1 MPDDSLE
8 GQRPVK
14 PPTHPSKKIF
24 VALDTTDLDHALA
37 LGRNLAGLVGG
48 VKLGKE
54 FFTALGPDGVRAV
67 ADLGMPVF
75 LDLKF
80 HDIPATVAG
89 AVRAALALKPFMLN
103 VHALGGAA
111 MLRAAADAA
120 GDGPDRPM
128 VLAVTVLTSLGD
140 EDLAAIGVA
149 NPSADQVLRLAR
161 LARDQGLDGVVCSA
175 REAAALR
182 DDLGPDFKLVV
193 PGIRPEWAAADDQK
207 RIVTPADAV
216 ALGADYL
223 VIGRP
228 ITGAADPADAARRI
242 ADELGG

>member
-1 MPDDSLE
+1 M
-8 GQRPVK
+8 PVK
-14 PPTHPSKKIF
+14 PSDKIF
-24 VALDTTDLDHALA
+24 VALDTTDLDQALA
-37 LGRNLAGLVGG
+37 LGRDLAGLVGG
-48 VKLGKE
+48 VKVGKE

-67 ADLGMPVF
+67 VDLGMPVF

-89 AVRAALALKPFMLN
+89 AIRAACKLKPFMLN
-103 VHALGGAA
+103 VHATGGAA
-111 MLRAAADAA
+111 MLRAAADAV
-120 GDGPDRPM
+120 GDGSDRPL

-149 NPSADQVLRLAR
+149 DPSGTQVLRLAR
-161 LARDQGLDGVVCSA
+161 LAKDQGIDGVVCSA

-182 DDLGPDFKLVV
+182 EDLGPDFKLVV
-193 PGIRPEWAAADDQK
+193 PGIRPAWAAADDQK

-228 ITGAADPADAARRI
+228 ITGADDPADAVKRI